1 MVVIKKNFGEGGAN
15 LAPSGAQ
22 GSPSLAEAL
31 RDIADDLAAV
41 KDLVNDLKAKYNAL
55 VDLVN
60 EIKADHNAHC
70 AAAGLHYDG
79 TSSVTDDV
87 NVVTTADGEKTTV
100 PDVDPKTQKG

>member
-1 MVVIKKNFGEGGAN
+1 M
-15 LAPSGAQ
+15 APNGAQ

-41 KDLVNDLKAKYNAL
+41 KDLLNDLKAKYNAL

-70 AAAGLHYDG
+70 QASGLHFDG
-79 TSSVTDDV
+79 TSSVTDTT

-100 PDVDPKTQKG
+100 PDVTPKTVKG

>member
-1 MVVIKKNFGEGGAN
+1 MVAIKENFGVGGAN

-22 GSPSLAEAL
+22 GSPDLATAL

-60 EIKADHNAHC
+60 EIKADYNAHC

-79 TSSVTDDV
+79 TASVTDTTNTV
-87 NVVTTADGEKTTV
+87 STADGEKTTV
-100 PDVDPKTQKG
+100 PDVTPKTVKA